1 MPASQGRGVATRS
14 TGVREAGS
22 HKICSDP
29 PPPNSSRYLRGPS
42 SGASLALY
50 TAVAVLRS
58 TKHAERFWAK
68 VTKLNGPDAC
78 WVWTSARNQYGYGL
92 FWVTSLK
99 RAIPAHRLSF
109 ALAGGVVPDG
119 LCVCHRCDNPICV
132 RPEHLFVAT
141 HGDNLRDMV
150 RKGRHAEQQI
160 KRQSPQVEA
169 AL

>member
-1 MPASQGRGVATRS
+1 
-14 TGVREAGS
+14 
-22 HKICSDP
+22 
-29 PPPNSSRYLRGPS
+29 
-42 SGASLALY
+42 
-50 TAVAVLRS
+50 
-58 TKHAERFWAK
+58 
-68 VTKLNGPDAC
+68 
-78 WVWTSARNQYGYGL
+78 
-92 FWVTSLK
+92 
-99 RAIPAHRLSF
+99 
-109 ALAGGVVPDG
+109 LAGGVVPDG